1 MRLPNATEMST
12 SALRRARTIAELRER
27 SGSLGTEE
35 GKRAMLSFRA
45 KPTDVFIATY
55 PKSGTTWLQ
64 QIVHGLRTRGSM
76 DFDEITAVVPW
87 LEMAADLGMDAQAPQ
102 MAEPRA
108 FKSHLAWHD
117 IPKGARY
124 ICAVRDP
131 KDVVVSSYHF
141 HEGWRFEPGAISID
155 DFAREFFI
163 GRERK
168 RSYWHHV
175 ASWWEQRHRP
185 DVLIL
190 SYENMKADLPAAV
203 RQVARFIDYA
213 SDPELLEIVVKQ
225 SSIEF
230 MLAHGRKFDD
240 HLLRAR
246 NAARGLPPG
255 GTSSKV
261 RSGRVGDHV
270 RELSRPVRE
279 EIDALWRQEIASRF
293 ALSSYEALR
302 AEIGELASRTK

>member
-1 MRLPNATEMST
+1 VSATT
-12 SALRRARTIAELRER
+12 LKRARTLAELRER

-35 GKRAMLSFRA
+35 GKRVALSFRP
-45 KPTDVFIATY
+45 KPTDVFISTY

-76 DFDEITAVVPW
+76 EFDEIMAVVPW
-87 LEMAADLGMDAQAPQ
+87 LEMAADLGIDAQAPQ

-108 FKSHLAWHD
+108 FKSHLTWHE
-117 IPKGARY
+117 IPKGGRY

-141 HEGWRFEPGAISID
+141 HEGWRFEPGAISVD

-163 GRERK
+163 SRERK

-203 RQVARFIDYA
+203 RHVARFIGYGLDQ
-213 SDPELLEIVVKQ
+213 ELLGIVVKQ
-225 SSIEF
+225 SSIDF
-230 MLAHGRKFDD
+230 MLAHGTKFDD

-246 NAARGLPPG
+246 NAARSLPPG
-255 GTSSKV
+255 GESSKV
-261 RSGRVGDHV
+261 RSGRVGNHL
-270 RELSRPVRE
+270 RELSQKVRD
-279 EIDALWRQEIASRF
+279 EIDAIWRREMDPKF
-293 ALSSYEALR
+293 GLPSYEALR
-302 AEIGELASRTK
+302 MEIGDLASRIR